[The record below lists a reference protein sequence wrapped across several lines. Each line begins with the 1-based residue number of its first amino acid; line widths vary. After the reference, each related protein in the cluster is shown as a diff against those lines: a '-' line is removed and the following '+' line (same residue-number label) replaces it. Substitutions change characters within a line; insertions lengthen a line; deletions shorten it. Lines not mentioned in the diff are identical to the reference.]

1 MDRQLQENYLSAPTL
16 EKFGLDDAVY
26 DDYKTERQELENT
39 KTEQSAIVKSVE
51 INWSINLILVSL
63 YLGAWFASFCLLYLL
78 TIPFKDVLWVN
89 DWIPILLFIVGFY
102 GPHFILYRIDEKL
115 GVSKFIRNLFT
126 LGKYNKTEQVRQRV
140 EQEIENLEKTTKEK
154 VGPFE
159 KAFHDYHQEQLD
171 NFYAARLYRK
181 HSGTSDFERSL
192 GEFGL
197 MLKTLASAN
206 KTLLTNHFWLGEY
219 QDYFDKRKTDH
230 VVQQE
235 KIESEA
241 FLPAADFVKRISQS
255 RVKRVVAPEETYRTP
270 QKINWESINKNWAK
284 TGMKGEEI
292 VVEVEQE
299 FFRSISRDDLAE
311 KVRHVSKEDGD
322 GSGYDVLSFFPD
334 ESEKYIEVKS
344 TTGTLESPFYISR
357 NELGFL
363 QEHNKDAFVYRVQ
376 LSHDNDDVYLQSLTS
391 SEVLLANE
399 IIPVQY
405 LVKL

>member
-1 MDRQLQENYLSAPTL
+1 MPQSQQSYSDAPTP
-16 EKFGLDDAVY
+16 EEFGLDVSVY
-26 DDYKTERQELENT
+26 EDFKIQEKKLRDVLNENH
-39 KTEQSAIVKSVE
+39 AI
-51 INWSINLILVSL
+51 IYSIENSGLIGLILLALVLVIPYFL
-63 YLGAWFASFCLLYLL
+63 YYLFDLLGFKSIATAFMVVYVLGGWLALGWFA
-78 TIPFKDVLWVN
+78 I
-89 DWIPILLFIVGFY
+89 
-102 GPHFILYRIDEKL
+102 EKL
-115 GVSKFIRNLFT
+115 GIYNVLTF
-126 LGKYNKTEQVRQRV
+126 GKYNKAKSV
-140 EQEIENLEKTTKEK
+140 EQSAKQGIENLEKITKEK
-154 VGPFE
+154 VGSFE
-159 KAFHDYHQEQLD
+159 KAFHDYYQEQLD
-171 NFYAARLYRK
+171 NFYATKLYRK
-181 HSGTSDFERSL
+181 HSGTPDFEQSL

-230 VVQQE
+230 IVQQA

-270 QKINWESINKNWAK
+270 RKINWENINKSRAK

-334 ESEKYIEVKS
+334 GNEKYIEVKS

-363 QEHNKDAFVYRVQ
+363 QEHNKDAFVYRVR

-399 IIPVQY
+399 ITPVQY